1 MRCFTTSLQYL
12 IGNSMHFILAI
23 MTSAPP
29 QIIRHSIL
37 EVGDPCSRGVPSVV
51 GGGLCR
57 RCHRPGCWG
66 LPCVE
71 AASCSLVVP
80 GPKEAGCRAPW
91 DLELVL
97 THWWAWPG
105 SRERQG
111 CCPPTGGWSQ
121 VLGLVP
127 DDWQA
132 EPCPGVWLQ
141 GPGIPSWGQITGAG
155 WG

>member
-1 MRCFTTSLQYL
+1 MRQKAFPVRSRIRPGCSVLLLLFNIL
-12 IGNSMHFILAI
+12 LAI
-23 MTSAPP
+23 LCTLFWLLWHQLHLRSSG
-29 QIIRHSIL
+29 IRSWEL
-37 EVGDPCSRGVPSVV
+37 GTPALGGVPSVV

-57 RCHRPGCWG
+57 WCHRPGCWG

-71 AASCSLVVP
+71 AASGSLVVP

-97 THWWAWPG
+97 AHWWAWPG

-132 EPCPGVWLQ
+132 EPCPGVWL
-141 GPGIPSWGQITGAG
+141 
-155 WG
+155 